1 MRYAALACASLA
13 LVIFE
18 GRANADDPK
27 PIPDDCPVTLPTEPL
42 YVPPGQ
48 KAQKAIEP
56 DEPFLYGTD
65 ALFTQIYADGRW
77 RGIKS
82 AAGTRNKSAWFRR
95 DAEWG
100 KERPYQL
107 VVTAKRIDV
116 NGPMLTVA
124 RVTNMLVGKEQ
135 EEVAM
140 LLMLELPE
148 RGCWEVTGNYKS
160 DSLSFVVWVD

>member
-1 MRYAALACASLA
+1 MRYAALALASFA
-13 LVIFE
+13 LVMLD
-18 GRANADDPK
+18 GRAVAEEQT

-48 KAQKAIEP
+48 KAAEP
-56 DEPFLYGTD
+56 GGVFLYGTD
-65 ALFTQIYADGRW
+65 ALFTQIYSDGRW

-82 AAGTRNKSAWFRR
+82 ESGTRNKSAWFRK

-100 KERPYQL
+100 GERPYQL
-107 VVTAKRIDV
+107 VVTVKRMDAKR
-116 NGPMLTVA
+116 PMLTVP

-140 LLMLELPE
+140 LLMIELPE

-160 DSLSFVVWVD
+160 DSLSFVVWLD